1 MDAFLEML
9 AAERGAAELTVTAYR
24 GDLDHVGGFLARG
37 DVALERARTE
47 DLRRYL
53 GALARA
59 ELAPRSVA
67 RKLSALRQFYRFL
80 VVDGVRRDDPSLGLD
95 GPRPGRPLPKTLG
108 EDEVAA
114 LIAAAGRD
122 RTPAG
127 LRLRCILELLYA
139 SGLRISELVRLPLAA
154 AREDARFLL
163 VRGKGGKERLV
174 PLGSPARAALKAYR
188 DCRPIFLAEG
198 STSPWLFPSRSAQ
211 GALTRR
217 RVGQLLKALAV
228 EAGLD
233 PGRLSPHVL
242 RHAFA
247 SHLVDHGADLRSVQ
261 EMLGHADIATTQIY
275 THVERQRLTRLVET
289 HHPLARK
296 K

>member
-1 MDAFLEML
+1 MEAFLEML
-9 AAERGAAELTVTAYR
+9 AAERGAAALTVAAYR
-24 GDLDHVGGFLARG
+24 GDLDHAGGFLARG

-139 SGLRISELVRLPLAA
+139 SGLRISELVRLPPRRRARGRALPAGARQGRQGAPGAAGRTRPARRSRPIAIAARTFSPRARPRPGSFPRGARRAPSPAA
-154 AREDARFLL
+154 AS
-163 VRGKGGKERLV
+163 
-174 PLGSPARAALKAYR
+174 GS
-188 DCRPIFLAEG
+188 
-198 STSPWLFPSRSAQ
+198 S
-211 GALTRR
+211 
-217 RVGQLLKALAV
+217 
-228 EAGLD
+228 
-233 PGRLSPHVL
+233 
-242 RHAFA
+242 
-247 SHLVDHGADLRSVQ
+247 
-261 EMLGHADIATTQIY
+261 
-275 THVERQRLTRLVET
+275 
-289 HHPLARK
+289 
-296 K
+296 